1 VVIVNESFARRY
13 FDGRNPIGERVY
25 ENGLLS
31 EIIGVVGDVKTYLD
45 KPAEPTV
52 FVPASQALYATSKLF
67 EGWFPRSIV
76 VETSG
81 DPLTLGQPVREAVTA
96 VDPLVAPGAIRSM
109 DQVLTHS
116 LALRSF
122 MMFLLSLFGGLA
134 LFLAGV
140 GIYGVIGY
148 AVSQRTREIGVRM
161 AMGAEPRQV
170 LRMVLCEGLKLVLT
184 GLFFGVA
191 AALMLMRLLEGLVYG
206 VSMRDP
212 LIFIIVNLVM
222 LFVAML
228 ACYFPAR
235 RAARVDPLVALRY
248 E

>member
-1 VVIVNESFARRY
+1 
-13 FDGRNPIGERVY
+13 
-25 ENGLLS
+25 
-31 EIIGVVGDVKTYLD
+31 
-45 KPAEPTV
+45 
-52 FVPASQALYATSKLF
+52 
-67 EGWFPRSIV
+67 
-76 VETSG
+76 
-81 DPLTLGQPVREAVTA
+81 
-96 VDPLVAPGAIRSM
+96 
-109 DQVLTHS
+109 
-116 LALRSF
+116 
-122 MMFLLSLFGGLA
+122 LSLFGGLA

-140 GIYGVIGY
+140 GIYGIIGY

-184 GLFFGVA
+184 GLSLGVA